1 MIVVCEDEPPED
13 KENYLNTA
21 DDGESSQETHGASN
35 ETQLSLCLDLL
46 VSRDVVEGGRAKED
60 LDKVQSRGL

>member
-13 KENYLNTA
+13 KENDLNTA

-35 ETQLSLCLDLL
+35 ETQLSLGLDLL
-46 VSRDVVEGGRAKED
+46 VSLNVVKGWGFKEN
-60 LDKVQSRGL
+60 LH